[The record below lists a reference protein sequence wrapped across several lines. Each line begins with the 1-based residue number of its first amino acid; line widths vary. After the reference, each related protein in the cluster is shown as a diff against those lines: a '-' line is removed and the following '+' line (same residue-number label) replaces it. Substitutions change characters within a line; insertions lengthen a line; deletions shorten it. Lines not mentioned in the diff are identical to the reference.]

1 MVFSVSTE
9 IDESAPVKLFG
20 YIFGIIGAVMLAF
33 AGAVQFY
40 QQAAYADAISVEGT
54 VIGQDRRNS
63 SGSAP
68 IVEFRDAS
76 GKYHRFE
83 SSVSTSPPR
92 YAVGDPVT
100 IKYQPDN
107 PSDAA
112 IDDFLSN
119 HLFTL
124 IFGGI
129 GFVFFAIGAGILIA
143 IFGRKRTIA
152 KLQER
157 GMPIQAKYMETYRD
171 TSVKVNGRS
180 PYRVVAQATHPATG
194 KLQQFKS
201 EMLWVDPSDQMQGKS
216 VKVLINPNKPKQHY
230 VDLSEFIG
238 SD

>member
-1 MVFSVSTE
+1 MVFPLSAE
-9 IDESAPVKLFG
+9 INEGEPVKLFG
-20 YIFGIIGAVMLAF
+20 YIFGTIGAVMLAF

-40 QQAAYADAISVEGT
+40 QQTAYADAISVEGT
-54 VIGQDRRNS
+54 VIGQDRRSS

-68 IVEFRDAS
+68 IVEFRDQT

-83 SSVSTSPPR
+83 SNVSSSPPR

-107 PSDAA
+107 PSNAA

-119 HLFTL
+119 YLFTL

-129 GFVFFAIGAGILIA
+129 GLVFFTIGAGILIVV
-143 IFGRKRTIA
+143 FGRKRTIA

-157 GMPIQAKYMETYRD
+157 GLPIQAKYIETYRD

-201 EMLWVDPSDQMQGKS
+201 EMLWVDPSDQMDGRS

-238 SD
+238 AD